1 MSKLNTLFEHR
12 APWSGVPIQLQ
23 QTVEAYTRNTLNYG
37 YVSSRSLAYALQPL
51 NGYWNYLNP
60 YKLLLGMCTTL
71 LNNKPFKLHTLYR
84 TITST
89 EAETLTLN
97 NILTGL
103 PSDTDKINITL
114 YHIPKGK
121 SYIKKCLDEA
131 PIPLNRVRPIE
142 LLCVEDTTHFV
153 RIYTGLGT
161 TGPESITVFSDRFST
176 KLIQTIILMIP
187 NILHITPVTE
197 EELAEQGATNLDPA
211 EFQSI
216 KINGMPLELYNER
229 TTILRELFEYLYTL
243 HQNNSTLM
251 STEELEHAQHLIT
264 NITTNFTSKFNWAI
278 EALDTFSKSLA
289 SAKNRV
295 HAYYYR
301 QQLNHAVSK
310 ISALEQ
316 ELTKL
321 YDEKTKAERAINT
334 NTQTT
339 EEDIA
344 PFLETIKNTKAI
356 EILSTTDKSMRLKIT
371 APLQYFTE
379 SDFKAYEKNVNSDYN
394 RYFNNKPNIKSI
406 LHKIFVTR
414 EYRLIVQ
421 GIIKID
427 INDSNYS
434 NLVLDCNALMQLNQY
449 DEFPNPHL
457 LHHNCWSSAKR
468 EMDKNICEGNYEL
481 VVMQMVAAVQSVN
494 IAEHASF
501 VNGLLGDLRNEE
513 YTSKITILDKDNH
526 RYTWNHIIAHEQ
538 ELANAEAK
546 EKAEQL
552 LREAQENTEGYTQIV
567 LSEEDIDTDGNPVL
581 PF

>member
-12 APWSGVPIQLQ
+12 APWSGVPVQLQ
-23 QTVEAYTRNTLNYG
+23 QTIESYTRNTLSYG
-37 YVSSRSLAYALQPL
+37 YTSSRSLSYALQPL

-60 YKLLLGMCTTL
+60 YKLLFGMCSTL
-71 LNNKPFKLHTLYR
+71 LNNKAFKLHTLYR
-84 TITST
+84 TVTST

-97 NILTGL
+97 NILADLPTDTGR
-103 PSDTDKINITL
+103 INITF
-114 YHIPKGK
+114 YHTPKGK
-121 SYIKKCLDEA
+121 SYFKKCLDES
-131 PIPLNRVRPIE
+131 PIPLNRIRPVE

-153 RIYTGLGT
+153 RIYTGLGA
-161 TGPESITVFSDRFST
+161 TGPESITVFSDKFST
-176 KLIQTIILMIP
+176 KLIQTIIIMLP
-187 NILHITPVTE
+187 NILNLTPITE
-197 EELAEQGATNLDPA
+197 EALAEQGAYNLDPT
-211 EFQSI
+211 ETHTISV
-216 KINGMPLELYNER
+216 NGVSLELYNER
-229 TTILRELFEYLYTL
+229 VTILRELFEYLYTL
-243 HQNNSTLM
+243 HQNNSPLM
-251 STEELEHAQHLIT
+251 STEELEYAQHLIT
-264 NITTNFTSKFNWAI
+264 NITTNFTSKFDWVT
-278 EALDTFSKSLA
+278 EALDTFSKNLA

-295 HAYYYR
+295 HTTYYR
-301 QQLNHAVSK
+301 QQLSHATSK
-310 ISALEQ
+310 ISTLEQ

-321 YDEKTKAERAINT
+321 YDEKTKAERAINA
-334 NTQTT
+334 NAQTT

-356 EILSTTDKSMRLKIT
+356 EILSTTDKTMRLKIT

-394 RYFNNKPNIKSI
+394 RYFGNKPIIKDI

-414 EYRLIVQ
+414 EYLLLMQ

-427 INDSNYS
+427 VNDSNYS
-434 NLVLDCNALMQLNQY
+434 NVVLDYAASMQLNQY

-457 LHHNCWSSAKR
+457 LHHNCWASAKR

-494 IAEHASF
+494 IAEQASF

-513 YTSKITILDKDNH
+513 YTSKITILDKDNNK
-526 RYTWNHIIAHEQ
+526 YTWEQIITHEQ
-538 ELANAEAK
+538 ELANTAAK

-552 LREAQENTEGYTQIV
+552 LKEAQENTEGYTQIV